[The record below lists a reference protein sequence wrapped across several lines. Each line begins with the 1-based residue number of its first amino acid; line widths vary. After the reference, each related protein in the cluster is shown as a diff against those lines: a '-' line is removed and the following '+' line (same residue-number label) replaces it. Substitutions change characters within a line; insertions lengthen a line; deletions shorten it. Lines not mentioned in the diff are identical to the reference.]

1 MQDGGSIT
9 CPNSA
14 SEAVAGELTSMLLG
28 VVKKYLAA
36 ALLLILAPYCPIS
49 SHAAGS
55 DLSENATTLIEF
67 NIPAQPLADALNLYS
82 ESAGVAILVDREL
95 TNARR
100 SASLKGRF
108 SVREALGLLLSGTGL
123 MAIYSHEDAFTLRRA
138 EVSNSTQDT
147 AQSIKKSQG
156 GGSYAS
162 VVQLALEKA
171 LCSSEVTRP
180 GSYRIAFQLWIGA
193 HGEVQHSRLLS
204 SSGDVQRDDH
214 LVNVLRGLRVPQA
227 PPTSLSQPLTILVL
241 PEAENSGAT
250 CHRFEGIS

>member
-1 MQDGGSIT
+1 
-9 CPNSA
+9 
-14 SEAVAGELTSMLLG
+14 MLPG

-36 ALLLILAPYCPIS
+36 VLLLILAPYCPIS

-67 NIPAQPLADALNLYS
+67 DIPAQSLADALNLYS

-138 EVSNSTQDT
+138 EVSNSTDDI
-147 AQSIKKSQG
+147 AQPIKRSQG

-180 GSYRIAFQLWIGA
+180 GNYRIVFQLWIGV

-204 SSGDVQRDDH
+204 SSGDVRRDDH
-214 LVNVLRGLRVPQA
+214 LIDVLRVLRVPQA
-227 PPTSLSQPLTILVL
+227 PPTSLSQPLTILIL
-241 PEAENSGAT
+241 PEAEDSGS
-250 CHRFEGIS
+250 CINCQRFEGIS

>member
-1 MQDGGSIT
+1 
-9 CPNSA
+9 
-14 SEAVAGELTSMLLG
+14 
-28 VVKKYLAA
+28 
-36 ALLLILAPYCPIS
+36 
-49 SHAAGS
+49 
-55 DLSENATTLIEF
+55 
-67 NIPAQPLADALNLYS
+67 
-82 ESAGVAILVDREL
+82 AGVAILVDREL

-100 SASLKGRF
+100 SASLKGQF

-241 PEAENSGAT
+241 PEAENSGA
-250 CHRFEGIS
+250 